1 MNEYTPTWGLPVP
14 VLTQQELLEELEIAQ
29 KDGAK
34 FRNSVYA
41 GTLVRALAD
50 CKRCMGGCRLWFIDD
65 TEFAR
70 GCLPLFL
77 LRRRGRLT
85 FIDRERERELPPR
98 LRSPIWN
105 LFLVS

>member
-1 MNEYTPTWGLPVP
+1 MNEPMPTWGLKVP

-50 CKRCMGGCRLWFIDD
+50 SKRCMGGCRLWFIDD
-65 TEFAR
+65 TE
-70 GCLPLFL
+70 
-77 LRRRGRLT
+77 
-85 FIDRERERELPPR
+85 
-98 LRSPIWN
+98 SPVDACPY
-105 LFLVS
+105 FC